1 MFQASFIFT
10 PGSYD
15 DEFYRLDA
23 SIDEHAKSLEGYVGV
38 DRWFSADGAT
48 TNAIYYWRDM
58 KSVSQFAK
66 FPDHLEAK
74 EKYAQWYD
82 GYQIVISEVKA
93 TYGDKRLPH
102 ITNLTP

>member
-1 MFQASFIFT
+1 MFQASFIFV

-15 DEFYRLDA
+15 EEFHRLDT
-23 SIDEHAKSLEGYVGV
+23 SIDEYAQSLDGYLGV
-38 DRWFSADGAT
+38 DRWFSADGTT
-48 TNAIYYWRDM
+48 TNSVYYWRDLE
-58 KSVSQFAK
+58 SVGHFAK

-93 TYGDKRLPH
+93 AYGDGRLPH
-102 ITNLTP
+102 ITNQGE